1 VTQAARRLG
10 RALSLFGWLS
20 IGPALP
26 TLAGQTQPLPSQL
39 PLDQPAPDSFLV
51 VFTTTKG
58 DVVLKAHRDW
68 SPLGVDR
75 LYQLARGHYYNGDVI
90 YRVGPTA
97 SFKGGY
103 VVQFGVGNSAAV
115 NLAWDAAGIPDEP
128 VRHPNGTGTVGFAR
142 AGPNTRSVELAINL
156 TPNTSL
162 DTVQYEGVVGFPPI
176 AEVVE
181 GMSVLESLNRQYGNA
196 TLEHWDSIMASGRAY
211 LDRAF
216 PGLDRIV
223 SVSVPDPAPPHQAF
237 TIRSAVLHEDRVIN
251 VYTPPGYDDSVS
263 AVFPVLYMP
272 DGGLDEDFPHIA
284 TTIDS
289 LIRLRRI
296 PPTIV
301 VGIPNT
307 ERRRDLTGPTTVAKD
322 STIAPHVGGSAEFRR
337 FIRDELMPE
346 VRRRYRSTGE
356 TAVVGESL
364 AGLFV
369 VETFLL
375 DPDLFDR
382 YIAVSPSL
390 WWNDDGLIK
399 VARDS
404 LRAPGDRPAVLYL
417 TAANEPGIE
426 EETAALAALIESHP
440 PPGLRW
446 KYTPRPDLRHDT
458 IFRAVIA
465 NAFVWTLD

>member
-1 VTQAARRLG
+1 MQAARRLR
-10 RALSLFGWLS
+10 RALCLFGWLS

-26 TLAGQTQPLPSQL
+26 SLAGQTQPLPSQL
-39 PLDQPAPDSFLV
+39 PLEQPAPDSFLV
-51 VFTTTKG
+51 VFATTRGEFT
-58 DVVLKAHRDW
+58 LKAHRAW

-75 LYQLARGHYYNGDVI
+75 LYQLARGHYYNGNVI

-115 NLAWDAAGIPDEP
+115 NQAWDTAGIPDEP

-142 AGPNTRSVELAINL
+142 AGPNTRSIELAINL

-181 GMSVLESLNRQYGNA
+181 GMAVLESLNRQYGNA
-196 TLEHWDSIMASGRAY
+196 PLEHWDSLMASGRAY
-211 LDRAF
+211 LDRAY

-223 SVSVPDPAPPHQAF
+223 AVSVPEPGPPHQTF
-237 TIRSAVLHEDRVIN
+237 TLHSAILREDRAIY
-251 VYTPPGYDDSVS
+251 VYTPPGYDDAGSIS
-263 AVFPVLYMP
+263 YPVLYMP

-284 TTIDS
+284 KTVDS
-289 LIRLRRI
+289 LIRLGRI
-296 PPTIV
+296 PPMLV

-322 STIAPHVGGSAEFRR
+322 SSIAPHVGGSADFRR
-337 FIRDELMPE
+337 FIREELMPE
-346 VRRRYRSTGE
+346 VRRRYRCTSESAT
-356 TAVVGESL
+356 VGESL

-369 VETFLL
+369 METFLL
-375 DPDLFDR
+375 EPDLFDR

-399 VARDS
+399 VATDS
-404 LRAPGDRPAVLYL
+404 LRERGDRATVLYL
-417 TAANEPGIE
+417 AAANEPGIE
-426 EETAALAALIESHP
+426 AETAALAALIESHP
-440 PPGLRW
+440 PAGLRW
-446 KYTPRPDLRHDT
+446 QYTPMPDLRHDT
-458 IFRAVIA
+458 IFRAVA
-465 NAFVWTLD
+465 PKAFVWTLN